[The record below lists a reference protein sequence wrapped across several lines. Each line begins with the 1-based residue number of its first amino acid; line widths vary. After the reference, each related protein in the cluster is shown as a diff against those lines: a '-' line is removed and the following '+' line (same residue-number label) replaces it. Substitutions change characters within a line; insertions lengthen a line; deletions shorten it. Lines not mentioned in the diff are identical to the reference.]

1 MLQKVCIYIIQD
13 SDHIFIVFKIYSD
26 KKTTEKPASERFHL
40 TALPLGRIKNI
51 MKLDQEVNIISAE
64 SLFLITKATEFFIE
78 NMSKEAFVHTAQ
90 SKKKTLQKKDL
101 DLAISSVDALMFL
114 DGAVN

>member
-1 MLQKVCIYIIQD
+1 
-13 SDHIFIVFKIYSD
+13 
-26 KKTTEKPASERFHL
+26 
-40 TALPLGRIKNI
+40 

-78 NMSKEAFVHTAQ
+78 NMSKEAFVHTSQA
-90 SKKKTLQKKDL
+90 KKKTLQKKDL
-101 DLAISSVDALMFL
+101 DLAISSVDSLMFL